1 MTQPTH
7 NHGQYGARRRRS
19 PIRALSCAAASVSLV
34 ALAAACGSSSSKS
47 TAAPT
52 TAASSAGQQSFVGKT
67 VTFGGPAADIISDIQ
82 ATGFPQ
88 KFESATGAKIQ
99 WIPGSAPSNLQ
110 QLVQS
115 KGSSAPF
122 DVVDLDAGTQ
132 VQAIDDGVLQ
142 KFSNSSSAFNVP
154 GLPADAYI
162 HPGYGPLQIIL
173 RLGSCINTAAYQQH
187 GIQIPTSIQ
196 GWWDPKLAG
205 HIALPGPNNFYW
217 PAVMPALAQSYGIA
231 MNDPQK
237 LIDKFK
243 QIKVTAFYTSSAE
256 AQTDLT
262 DGTDWLTATSD
273 GRCEAL
279 KKAGQP
285 VQFIPLN
292 LQINGKT
299 WGYVGSGDTL
309 DVVAGSPNQALSLE
323 FIRQLTYYY
332 GLAGMNNLGYI
343 PTLPSLQTQ
352 GKSNPKMAPL
362 LASFNANDVYYPSV
376 STVTAFNDNER
387 SWVNAWNAT
396 FLR

>member
-1 MTQPTH
+1 MTQPTD
-7 NHGQYGARRRRS
+7 NHQYGGRRRRS

-34 ALAAACGSSSSKS
+34 ALASACGSSSSKGN
-47 TAAPT
+47 AAPST
-52 TAASSAGQQSFVGKT
+52 PATSAAQQSFAGKT

-82 ATGFPQ
+82 ATGFVQ
-88 KFESATGAKIQ
+88 KFESTTGAQIQ
-99 WIPGSAPSNLQ
+99 WVPGSAPSNLQ
-110 QLVQS
+110 KLVQS

-142 KFSNSSSAFNVP
+142 KFSNSSSAFNVS
-154 GLPADAYI
+154 GLPAEEYI

-187 GIQIPTSIQ
+187 GIPIPTSVQ

-217 PAVMPALAQSYGIA
+217 PAVMPALAQNYGIP
-231 MNDPQK
+231 MNDPQT

-243 QIKVTAFYTSSAE
+243 QIKVTGYYTSSAE

-262 DGTDWLTATSD
+262 NGTDWLTATSD

-279 KKAGQP
+279 KSAGQP

-292 LQINGKT
+292 LTISGKT

-309 DVVAGSPNQALSLE
+309 DVVAGSSNQALSLA
-323 FIRQLTYYY
+323 FIRMLTYYY
-332 GLAGMNNLGYI
+332 GLAGMNKLGYI
-343 PTLPSLQTQ
+343 PTLPSLQAQ
-352 GKSNPKMAPL
+352 GKSNPKVASI
-362 LASFNANDVYYPSV
+362 LAGFNASDVYYPSV
-376 STVTAFNDNER
+376 ATVTSFNDNER
-387 SWVNAWNAT
+387 SWVNAWDAT
-396 FLR
+396 ILK